1 MLKKRNIVTILALF
15 VALLLTSCAVLNKNL
30 TKLEAPEITL
40 NDNIISWNVVND
52 AKSYTLYINGTTEIN
67 FKNTETQY
75 KLEITKD
82 GIYKIKMK
90 AIGDHKTYANSDYSN
105 IITYNYHANVDT
117 KLDTPVISISKN
129 TIIWETINNATE
141 YKIYV
146 DEALI
151 STISTSYFTLV
162 GYDDDIEHTI
172 KVIAS
177 CQPSYIDS
185 DFSNEVVYNS
195 LQKLMKISEIKELVD
210 ALQSEVDVAFVGK
223 VMGFDANG
231 YAHVADET
239 GYIYIRHICRELTLG
254 QKVKIEGK
262 VYIYRGSYNY
272 PEYTRQ
278 ISSTNIKVSIYDG
291 TIDNVIEPVEITSKD
306 LENTSVTSS
315 FHGNPV
321 TITGTVECGSTR
333 YTFYLNDDTGKHLVS
348 IHHYSS
354 NFNNDIIDP
363 SENIFLTLNN
373 KKVTL
378 TGVIYRYYEAENIW
392 TLQCIGL
399 TNEVKILSE
408 RIEAPVI
415 SIVDNQL
422 VWTKLLYHGDYD
434 IIVNGNYY
442 TTTQNTYFDLS
453 KLEDGSYKLQ
463 VKANSNNE
471 NYDDSIYS
479 NIIVYTKNA
488 TINEI
493 NIFMINDTHGSF
505 VDGDT
510 PGVERLSSLI
520 KYLTEENGDY
530 IKIANGDIFQGSYVS
545 SILYGLPFI
554 DALNQMNFDAFV
566 IGNHEFD
573 WGLDKIHA
581 YKDGDY
587 SNGEADFPFLGANI
601 YDKKTNERVSWL
613 DPYTI
618 VEINGLKLGII
629 GIIGYDL
636 ESSILYD
643 NVKDYDFVYPLEII
657 KQYAKELRTELDC
670 DAVIVS
676 NHDYDTELNKEIAK
690 LTGDMRIDGILCGH
704 THQNEYDILTRSDSV
719 NIVVVENQDKNQSAT
734 SLTLLL
740 NKSLDYESYKFE
752 RYYPSNYDL
761 DKEMHSVIS
770 KYQSVIDESTRQIGF
785 TEHYL
790 SRQTLGI
797 YAVTSMKEKF
807 NVDVAIMN
815 TGGVRATIANGEIT
829 VANVFE
835 VFPFNNM
842 IITTTMKGS
851 ALKSLYNQ
859 NSDYLYF
866 NTDFNVTNLQNNKD
880 YSVAVIDYVY
890 AATRYSE
897 FKNTARKDTNIL
909 LRDLV
914 IDYIEKLYY

>member
-1 MLKKRNIVTILALF
+1 MLKKRNIVIGLALF
-15 VALLLTSCAVLNKNL
+15 VALLLTSCTLIDKKL
-30 TKLEAPEITL
+30 TKLAAPEITL
-40 NDNIISWNVVND
+40 NDNTISWTMVDD
-52 AKSYTLYINGTTEIN
+52 ATSYTLYINGTTEIN
-67 FKNTETQY
+67 IKNTETQY
-75 KLEITKD
+75 ELGISQD
-82 GIYKIKMK
+82 GIYKIRMK
-90 AIGDHKTYANSDYSN
+90 AIGDHKTYGDSDFSN
-105 IITYNYHANVDT
+105 IITYTYKNSANT
-117 KLDTPVISISKN
+117 KLDAPVIMISRN
-129 TIIWETINNATE
+129 TVIWETVNNATE
-141 YKIYV
+141 YKVYV
-146 DEALI
+146 DEALVT
-151 STISTSYFTLV
+151 TISTPYFVLT
-162 GYDDDIEHTI
+162 GYDDNVDHTV

-177 CQPSYIDS
+177 CSPVYIDS
-185 DFSNEVVYNS
+185 EYSNEVTYNS
-195 LQKLMKISEIKELVD
+195 MQKLMKISEVKALVD

-223 VMGFDANG
+223 VMGFDSNG

-239 GYIYIRHICRELTLG
+239 GYIYVRHICKELTLG
-254 QKVKIEGK
+254 QNVKIEGK

-278 ISSTNIKVSIYDG
+278 ISSTNIRVSIYDG
-291 TIDNVIEPVEITSKD
+291 VIDDVIEPLEITAND
-306 LENTSVTSS
+306 LENTDVTAS

-321 TITGTVECGSTR
+321 SITGTVECGNSR
-333 YTFYLNDDTGKHLVS
+333 YSFYLNDETGRHLVS

-363 SENIFLTLNN
+363 SENIFLTLMN

-399 TNEVKILSE
+399 ANEVQILSE
-408 RIEAPVI
+408 RVESPTI
-415 SIVDNQL
+415 SIVDNKL
-422 VWTKLLYHGDYD
+422 VWTKLLNHGSYE
-434 IIVNGNYY
+434 IFVNGNYY
-442 TTTQNTYFDLS
+442 TTTQNTYFNLS
-453 KLEDGSYKLQ
+453 ELEDGSYKLQ
-463 VKANSNNE
+463 VKAISNSE
-471 NYDDSIYS
+471 YYDDSVYS
-479 NIIVYTKNA
+479 NTVVYTRNA
-488 TINEI
+488 TLNEI

-505 VDGDT
+505 LDGDT

-520 KYLTEENGDY
+520 KYLTENNGDY
-530 IKIANGDIFQGSYVS
+530 VKIANGDIFQGSYVS
-545 SILYGLPFI
+545 SILYGLPLV

-573 WGLDKIHA
+573 WGLDKIHT

-613 DPYTI
+613 DPYTV

-629 GIIGYDL
+629 GIIGYNL

-657 KQYAKELRTELDC
+657 KQYAKELRTELEC

-676 NHDYDTELNKEIAK
+676 NHDYDVELNQKIAK

-704 THQNEYDILTRSDSV
+704 THQNEYDILNRSDNT
-719 NIVVVENQDKNQSAT
+719 NIVAVENRDKNQSAT
-734 SLTLLL
+734 SLTLQF
-740 NKSLDYESYKFE
+740 NKSLNYEDYKFE
-752 RYYPSNYDL
+752 RYYPSNYGL
-761 DKEMHSVIS
+761 DAEMHAVIA
-770 KYQSVIDESTRQIGF
+770 KYQSVIDEGARIIG
-785 TEHYL
+785 TSEGYL
-790 SRQTLGI
+790 SRQNLGI
-797 YAVTSMKEKF
+797 YAVTSMKERF

-815 TGGVRATIANGEIT
+815 TGGVRATIPGGEIT
-829 VANVFE
+829 VADVFE

-859 NSDYLYF
+859 NGDYLYF
-866 NTDFNVTNLQNNKD
+866 NKEFNVSNLQDNKD

-890 AATRYSE
+890 VGTWYTE
-897 FKNTARKDTNIL
+897 FENTTRKDTNVL

-914 IDYIEKLYY
+914 IEYIDKLY

>member
-1 MLKKRNIVTILALF
+1 MLKKRNIVIVLALF
-15 VALLLTSCAVLNKNL
+15 VALFTSCTLFSKDS
-30 TKLEAPEITL
+30 TKLDAPEITL
-40 NDNIISWNVVND
+40 NGNIISWNRVD
-52 AKSYTLYINGTTEIN
+52 EATSYTLYINGTTEIN
-67 FKNTETQY
+67 FKNNENQY
-75 KLEITKD
+75 ELEITQD

-90 AIGDHKTYANSDYSN
+90 AIGDHKTYSDSDYSN
-105 IITYNYHANVDT
+105 IITYTYKSSDKT
-117 KLDTPVISISKN
+117 KLDTPFITISKN
-129 TIIWETINNATE
+129 TIIWETVNNATE
-141 YKIYV
+141 YKVYV
-146 DEALI
+146 DGVLV
-151 STISTSYFTLV
+151 STISTPYYTLV
-162 GYDDDIEHTI
+162 GYVDDKDHAI

-177 CQPSYIDS
+177 CWPAYIDS
-185 DFSNEVVYNS
+185 DYSNEVIYNS
-195 LQKLMKISEIKELVD
+195 TQKLMKISEVKELVD
-210 ALQSEVDVAFVGK
+210 TLQSEVDVSFIGK
-223 VMGFDANG
+223 VMGFDSNG

-239 GYIYIRHICRELTLG
+239 GYIYVRHICKELTLG
-254 QKVKIEGK
+254 QNVKIEGK

-278 ISSTNIKVSIYDG
+278 ISSTNIRVSIYDG
-291 TIDNVIEPVEITSKD
+291 MINDVIEPVEITASD
-306 LENTSVTSS
+306 LENTDVTAS

-321 TITGTVECGSTR
+321 SITGTVECGSTR
-333 YTFYLNDDTGKHLVS
+333 YSFYLNDDTGKHLVS

-363 SENIFLTLNN
+363 SENIFLTLMN

-399 TNEVKILSE
+399 ANEVQILSQRVE
-408 RIEAPVI
+408 TPVI

-422 VWTKLLYHGDYD
+422 VWTRLLNHGSYEVF
-434 IIVNGNYY
+434 VNGNYY
-442 TTTQNTYFDLS
+442 TTTQNTYFDLNE
-453 KLEDGSYKLQ
+453 LEDGSYKLQ
-463 VKANSNNE
+463 VKAISNSE
-471 NYDDSIYS
+471 NYEDSVYS
-479 NIIVYTKNA
+479 NTVVYTKNA
-488 TINEI
+488 ILNEI

-505 VDGDT
+505 LDGDT

-520 KYLTEENGDY
+520 KYLTEKNGDY
-530 IKIANGDIFQGSYVS
+530 VKIANGDIFQGSYAS
-545 SILYGLPFI
+545 SILYGLPLV

-573 WGLDKIHA
+573 WGLDKMHT

-613 DPYTI
+613 DPYTV

-629 GIIGYDL
+629 GIIGHDL

-643 NVKDYDFVYPLEII
+643 NIKDYDFVYPLEII

-676 NHDYDTELNKEIAK
+676 NHDYDTELNQEIAR

-704 THQNEYDILTRSDSV
+704 THQNEYDILSRSDGT
-719 NIVVVENQDKNQSAT
+719 NIVAVENRDKNQSAT
-734 SLTLLL
+734 SLTLQL
-740 NKSLDYESYKFE
+740 NKSLNYEDYKFE
-752 RYYPSNYDL
+752 RFYPSNYDL
-761 DKEMHSVIS
+761 DAEMHAIIV
-770 KYQSVIDESTRQIGF
+770 KYQSVIDEGARIIG
-785 TEHYL
+785 TSEGYL
-790 SRQTLGI
+790 SRQNLGI

-807 NVDVAIMN
+807 SVDVAIMN
-815 TGGVRATIANGEIT
+815 TGGVRATIPGGEIT
-829 VANVFE
+829 VADVFE

-851 ALKSLYNQ
+851 DLKSLYNQ
-859 NSDYLYF
+859 NGDYLYF
-866 NTDFNVTNLQNNKD
+866 NKEFNVSNLQNNKD

-890 AATRYSE
+890 VSTRYTE
-897 FKNTARKDTNIL
+897 FKNTVRKDTNIL

-914 IDYIEKLYY
+914 IEYIDKLY